1 MEKATTAAK
10 DQENSSLENPE
21 TQSID
26 IEKVVDNIA
35 KSIDE
40 LEEETEKLNQPTS
53 FPIEDEKKP
62 QEEEEKRRPREI
74 DPEAEV
80 KKSTFLLISFKI

>member
-53 FPIEDEKKP
+53 FSIEEEEKKP

-80 KKSTFLLISFKI
+80 KIYFSSYLF